1 MALSAPVALSFRKH
15 PSLFIYIFY
24 LFYYVFSKFKAAQD
38 AIEVGVIWPPFT
50 RRFRLGFTLLRQHN
64 DGYHL
69 GIDGSRPACLC
80 EALLCSQMLAPPQS
94 LHWPL
99 MRLCS
104 QMLVPAV
111 LGPAP
116 DAVMLVDAGSPTA
129 VLAHAPDAVMLV
141 DAGAPAVLALAP
153 DAVMLA
159 DAGAPA
165 VLAGA
170 PAAVMSQMPA
180 PPQSLQVFLWRRG
193 TPAIIFGCR
202 LSRPHKPLCNLGAVL
217 ASELHGIRMLLP
229 GLWGAVTDNVIMVVE
244 LTHERRTR
252 YQLKW
257 PEKLVRQEACT
268 AKDTIVS
275 FAASLTSVFG
285 AVSHLMQDVSL
296 HHGFVGSNVDSR
308 VHARYIMMLTAI
320 TNIVSSM
327 LWFVYQGLV
336 LQKFFTCTANEV
348 LYKIDTIV
356 SNGQPTMSIRF
367 GDPQQDRAIADAGVA
382 DWRYVWQRTCG
393 SRCRTR
399 GCECATLARR
409 KTRRRSGSCA
419 R

>member
-180 PPQSLQVFLWRRG
+180 PPQSFGAEEHLQSFSDVDFRAPTSLCAISAPCWRPNC
-193 TPAIIFGCR
+193 TAFGCCCR
-202 LSRPHKPLCNLGAVL
+202 ASGAQL
-217 ASELHGIRMLLP
+217 
-229 GLWGAVTDNVIMVVE
+229 
-244 LTHERRTR
+244 RTMSS
-252 YQLKW
+252 W
-257 PEKLVRQEACT
+257 
-268 AKDTIVS
+268 S
-275 FAASLTSVFG
+275 WSSLTSVG
-285 AVSHLMQDVSL
+285 
-296 HHGFVGSNVDSR
+296 R
-308 VHARYIMMLTAI
+308 VI
-320 TNIVSSM
+320 S
-327 LWFVYQGLV
+327 
-336 LQKFFTCTANEV
+336 
-348 LYKIDTIV
+348 
-356 SNGQPTMSIRF
+356 
-367 GDPQQDRAIADAGVA
+367 
-382 DWRYVWQRTCG
+382 
-393 SRCRTR
+393 
-399 GCECATLARR
+399 
-409 KTRRRSGSCA
+409 
-419 R
+419 